1 MVLINTLTKYNMVLL
16 CSFFF
21 LVMLFFYY
29 AIYQGTMLLHD
40 IDIITAPFYRYSA
53 FCKGIQEYFY

>member
-1 MVLINTLTKYNMVLL
+1 MVLINILTKNTMVL
-16 CSFFF
+16 CYFF

-29 AIYQGTMLLHD
+29 AIYQSTMLLHA
-40 IDIITAPFYRYSA
+40 IDIITAPLYRYSA

>member
-1 MVLINTLTKYNMVLL
+1 MF
-16 CSFFF
+16 FFF